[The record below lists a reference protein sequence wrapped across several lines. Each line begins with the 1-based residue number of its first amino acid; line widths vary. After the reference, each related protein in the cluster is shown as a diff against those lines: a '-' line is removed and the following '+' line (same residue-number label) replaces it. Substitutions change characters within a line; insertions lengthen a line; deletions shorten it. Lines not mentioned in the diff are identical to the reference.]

1 MSELHM
7 KAVVSEQPMS
17 RYQWFIIG
25 ICLFLYIID
34 GFDFMVM
41 AYVASSI
48 GAELSLTSTHI
59 GALIS
64 AGLVGMTVGSIFVAP
79 LADRIGRK
87 NLVII
92 SLILCAGSMV
102 AATFVRSAF
111 ELGICRFITG
121 IGIGGI
127 QISCMV
133 LATEYSSKRLKSFSV
148 GLLSAGYGLGATL
161 GGLLAVYL
169 IGSFGWRYVFL
180 FGGIATFA
188 GLLFTIRYLPESIE
202 YLLYKQPQQALE
214 KLNVIFKKMGL
225 QRLESLPAQVLKP
238 TGKSNFKKIFN
249 EKYCVQTLILWFSM
263 FFILFGFYFVMGWT
277 PKIISSSGLSK
288 ESGITI
294 GMMISAGGMIGAIAL
309 GILSTKYRVFHVQVF
324 FLCATALSVFMFVNA
339 TSSPNLLILSAI
351 ILGLFING
359 CLAGIYS
366 ISTSIYEVDVRST
379 GVGFATGIGRF
390 GGISSPIIAGYFLDQ
405 GMAPLSLYGLFSVIF
420 MIAALGIFVLS
431 RMNAKAERKFQAQPI
446 EA

>member
-1 MSELHM
+1 MSELQIKEVM
-7 KAVVSEQPMS
+7 NEQPMS
-17 RYQWFIIG
+17 RYQWFIVG

-92 SLILCAGSMV
+92 SLILCATSMV

-180 FGGIATFA
+180 FGGIATFV
-188 GLLFTIRYLPESIE
+188 GLLLSIRYLPESID
-202 YLLYKQPQQALE
+202 YLLYKQPKQALE
-214 KLNVIFKKMGL
+214 KLNMIAKKMGH
-225 QRLESLPAQVLKP
+225 QIMENLPAQALKP
-238 TGKSNFKKIFN
+238 TGKSTIKKIFN
-249 EKYCVQTLILWFSM
+249 EKYLMQTLILWFSM

-277 PKIISSSGLSK
+277 PKIIASSGLGN
-288 ESGITI
+288 ESGVTI
-294 GMMISAGGMIGAIAL
+294 GMMISAGGMIGALAL
-309 GILSTKYRVFHVQVF
+309 GVLSTKFRVFHVQVF
-324 FLCATALSVFMFVNA
+324 FLCATALSVFIFVNSTA
-339 TSSPNLLILSAI
+339 TPNLLILSAI

-366 ISTSIYEVDVRST
+366 ISTGIYEADVRST

-420 MIAALGIFVLS
+420 IIAAIGIFSLS
-431 RMNAKAERKFQAQPI
+431 RMNAKAEKKFQAQPA

>member
-1 MSELHM
+1 MSELQIKEVM
-7 KAVVSEQPMS
+7 NEQPMS
-17 RYQWFIIG
+17 HYQWFIVG

-92 SLILCAGSMV
+92 SLILCATSMV

-180 FGGIATFA
+180 FGGIATFV
-188 GLLFTIRYLPESIE
+188 GLLLSIRYLPESID
-202 YLLYKQPQQALE
+202 YLLYKQPKQALE
-214 KLNVIFKKMGL
+214 KLNIIAQKMGH
-225 QRLESLPAQVLKP
+225 QIMENLPAQPLKP
-238 TGKSNFKKIFN
+238 TGKSTIKKIFN
-249 EKYCVQTLILWFSM
+249 ERYLMQTLILWFSM

-277 PKIISSSGLSK
+277 PKIIASSGLGN
-288 ESGITI
+288 ESGVTI
-294 GMMISAGGMIGAIAL
+294 GMMISAGGMIGALAL
-309 GILSTKYRVFHVQVF
+309 GVLSTKFRVFHVQVF
-324 FLCATALSVFMFVNA
+324 FLCATALSVFMFVNSTA
-339 TSSPNLLILSAI
+339 TPNLLILSAI

-366 ISTSIYEVDVRST
+366 ISTGIYEADVRST

-420 MIAALGIFVLS
+420 IIAAIGIFSLS
-431 RMNAKAERKFQAQPI
+431 RMNAKAEKKFQAQPA